1 MKENMSKQSD
11 FCLSS
16 LIACNPMQKCRL
28 HLISVPEHALDQR
41 ARLALSEDYQLPARL
56 LSEI

>member
-16 LIACNPMQKCRL
+16 LITCNPMQKCRL
-28 HLISVPEHALDQR
+28 RLISIPEHALDQR
-41 ARLALSEDYQLPARL
+41 ARLTLSED
-56 LSEI
+56 

>member
-16 LIACNPMQKCRL
+16 LITCNPMQKCRL
-28 HLISVPEHALDQR
+28 RLISVPEHALDQR
-41 ARLALSEDYQLPARL
+41 ARLTLSED
-56 LSEI
+56 